1 MDFLFYFL
9 FKLIIQS
16 TIEKECE
23 YCVIKEASGRSLA
36 DKPRRKKEKAYT
48 EKEQLRQAAE
58 KTADAFLLPFAF
70 NVQRT
75 ENAVA

>member
-1 MDFLFYFL
+1 M
-9 FKLIIQS
+9 
-16 TIEKECE
+16 
-23 YCVIKEASGRSLA
+23 KEASGRSLA

-70 NVQRT
+70 NVQST